1 MSGELLG
8 GVLAAHGGLDRW
20 SAYREATA
28 TVTSGGHFFVLKGMP
43 QDPAPRRMRVALHEQ
58 WASAHPFGAPDQ
70 RSDFTAERVAIEKLT
85 GQVVAENTD
94 IRGMFTG
101 HGLDTPWG
109 PLHRAVFN
117 GYAMWTYLTT
127 PFLLAQPGFVTTE
140 TTPLEVRFPPAVMGH
155 SETQEFYFGPDL
167 LLRRHDYRVDVAGG
181 FRGVHYVYDYVESGG
196 IKLPTRRRAYQAD
209 ERNRP
214 IFDPVMVSIDILDIT
229 FT

>member
-1 MSGELLG
+1 M
-8 GVLAAHGGLDRW
+8 
-20 SAYREATA
+20 
-28 TVTSGGHFFVLKGMP
+28 
-43 QDPAPRRMRVALHEQ
+43 
-58 WASAHPFGAPDQ
+58 
-70 RSDFTAERVAIEKLT
+70 
-85 GQVVAENTD
+85 
-94 IRGMFTG
+94 
-101 HGLDTPWG
+101 
-109 PLHRAVFN
+109 FN

-127 PFLLAQPGFVTTE
+127 PFLLALPGFVTTE
-140 TTPLEVRFPPAVMGH
+140 TTPLKVDGETWRGLEVRFPPEVMGH